1 MIAGHWRSARKK
13 NTSFLPP
20 GFKYQEVVDNLQEQL
35 SICLREKDH
44 VDNLLQESLAECDR
58 LAALSDRG
66 LQPLVDDLELQ
77 CSRKIESYGRSIAA
91 LNTEVNR
98 GKLQLNEKQQR
109 VCKSFFQGG
118 GVIFIGNDQLINQL
132 ICAALSTLLIWINL
146 NPYQSIK

>member
-1 MIAGHWRSARKK
+1 M
-13 NTSFLPP
+13 
-20 GFKYQEVVDNLQEQL
+20 

-109 VCKSFFQGG
+109 VYRFPPNIRCDVNFRTMALAKRMA
-118 GVIFIGNDQLINQL
+118 QL
-132 ICAALSTLLIWINL
+132 S
-146 NPYQSIK
+146 